1 MKGILSKKKSKRQA
15 ILLRIMAHSINLCIP
30 HIERIKLPS
39 AVTLGGAFDGGGTS
53 PAGQQ
58 SRDLLQW
65 AVGLHQQRRRLFVR
79 KAEVVA

>member
-1 MKGILSKKKSKRQA
+1 MKGILSKKNSKRQA

-30 HIERIKLPS
+30 DIERIKLPS

-53 PAGQQ
+53 PVGQQ

-65 AVGLHQQRRRLFVR
+65 AVGLHQQQRVGYSWRRQVT
-79 KAEVVA
+79 A